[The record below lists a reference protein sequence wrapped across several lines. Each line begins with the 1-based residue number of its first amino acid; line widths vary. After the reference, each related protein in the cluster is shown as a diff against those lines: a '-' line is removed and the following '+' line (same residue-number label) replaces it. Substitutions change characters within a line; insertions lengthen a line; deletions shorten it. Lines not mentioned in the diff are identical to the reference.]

1 MHIKLCWGKFIAIN
15 VYIRKEER
23 VKIND
28 LSIHLRNV
36 KKEKQLQ
43 PKKVKGKNNK
53 YTEIKQ
59 W

>member
-15 VYIRKEER
+15 VYIRKER